1 MPLHCVQQ
9 EGSVRAQGLNQALQR
24 NNRSKQMLLA
34 AQPFKTRA
42 FGLWRI
48 LQASGI
54 VADAGQDHVTVVP
67 KIRWGL
73 VLGSRQ

>member
-1 MPLHCVQQ
+1 
-9 EGSVRAQGLNQALQR
+9 
-24 NNRSKQMLLA
+24 MLL
-34 AQPFKTRA
+34 AQPFKTRAFA